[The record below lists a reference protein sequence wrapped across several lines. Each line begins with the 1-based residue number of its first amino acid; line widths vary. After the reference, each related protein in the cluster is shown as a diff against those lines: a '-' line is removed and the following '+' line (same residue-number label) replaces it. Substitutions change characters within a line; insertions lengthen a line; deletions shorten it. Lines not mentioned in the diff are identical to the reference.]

1 MSHGLR
7 FVQCYIRVF
16 FKVHKPDCQHCR
28 ALEECGAQMT
38 DRLRELSEHSEE
50 IEARHRKEAV
60 AAV

>member
-1 MSHGLR
+1 
-7 FVQCYIRVF
+7 
-16 FKVHKPDCQHCR
+16 
-28 ALEECGAQMT
+28 MT